1 MLLTHLTVILITA
14 FGIPCLA
21 LGSSGPDSE
30 VADAVVVRQSPIK
43 PHPCKALSP
52 PPTKHE
58 TKKRFHCFAN
68 AFLLSKNL
76 TKAFSYITKGY
87 INHNP
92 FADDGFDAAFDFLA
106 PVWPTTNISLHRTL
120 FRGNMGWLNYNAS
133 GVGEV
138 IDRFR
143 WENGCIVEHWDVG
156 EVWPAGH

>member
-76 TKAFSYITKGY
+76 TKAFSYITKDY
-87 INHNP
+87 IVRSE
-92 FADDGFDAAFDFLA
+92 AF
-106 PVWPTTNISLHRTL
+106 ISPNLC
-120 FRGNMGWLNYNAS
+120 MM
-133 GVGEV
+133 V
-138 IDRFR
+138 ID
-143 WENGCIVEHWDVG
+143 C
-156 EVWPAGH
+156 